1 MPIYDYNG
9 GMLKVTT
16 NKEFRMNNTLK
27 LIDNND
33 ILDLCKRIVFD
44 TCGLTAHEIEA
55 ALDEIAEIFP
65 DVVKV
70 VNQWPNLSQGY
81 GTIQYNKKQTS

>member
-1 MPIYDYNG
+1 
-9 GMLKVTT
+9 
-16 NKEFRMNNTLK
+16 MNNTLK

-55 ALDEIAEIFP
+55 ALNEIAEIFP

-70 VNQWPNLSQGY
+70 VNQ
-81 GTIQYNKKQTS
+81 

>member
-1 MPIYDYNG
+1 MYNRG
-9 GMLKVTT
+9 TT
-16 NKEFRMNNTLK
+16 VNNTYKEFRMNNTLK

-70 VNQWPNLSQGY
+70 VNQ
-81 GTIQYNKKQTS
+81 

>member
-1 MPIYDYNG
+1 MYNRG
-9 GMLKVTT
+9 TT
-16 NKEFRMNNTLK
+16 VNNTYEELRMDNTIK

-33 ILDLCKRIVFD
+33 IVELCKRIVFD
-44 TCGLTAHEIEA
+44 TCGLTAHEIEV

-70 VNQWPNLSQGY
+70 VNQ
-81 GTIQYNKKQTS
+81 

>member
-1 MPIYDYNG
+1 MYNRG
-9 GMLKVTT
+9 TT
-16 NKEFRMNNTLK
+16 VNNTYKEFRMNNTLK

-55 ALDEIAEIFP
+55 ALNEIAEIFP

-70 VNQWPNLSQGY
+70 VNQ
-81 GTIQYNKKQTS
+81 

>member
-1 MPIYDYNG
+1 
-9 GMLKVTT
+9 
-16 NKEFRMNNTLK
+16 MNNTLK

-44 TCGLTAHEIEA
+44 TCDLTAHEIEA

-70 VNQWPNLSQGY
+70 VNQ
-81 GTIQYNKKQTS
+81 

>member
-1 MPIYDYNG
+1 MYNRG
-9 GMLKVTT
+9 TT
-16 NKEFRMNNTLK
+16 VNNTYKELRMNNTLK

-70 VNQWPNLSQGY
+70 VNQ
-81 GTIQYNKKQTS
+81 

>member
-1 MPIYDYNG
+1 
-9 GMLKVTT
+9 
-16 NKEFRMNNTLK
+16 MNNTLK

-33 ILDLCKRIVFD
+33 IVELCKRIVAN
-44 TCGLTAHEIEA
+44 TCGLTTGEIQV

-70 VNQWPNLSQGY
+70 VNQ
-81 GTIQYNKKQTS
+81 